1 MRTGITKRLV
11 QGWPLAAIVIAL
23 VAMACS
29 SPTTAIPQPTPNYHP
44 QETRVEA
51 MLRATFTAMAPATA
65 PVENETLLAA
75 PSPSAETP
83 TPTPAALAQAGVL
96 AYVRSPSGAEPSI
109 VLAGQHAD
117 DQVTLEH
124 LTGPQAI
131 TDLDWPSNGDEL
143 LLVSAYAAI
152 LSRGNERN
160 VFAVRTDGTG
170 LRMLTGEYVPPEEA
184 PGPYVSLEGQVLGG
198 VGDCLVSAQGVTS
211 PVSVEASG
219 AFTLTG
225 VPIGATWARAV
236 CTQEGRT
243 LSGDVA
249 LTANDGVFAPVQI
262 QVADGGQGWKQA
274 TLSPSGGILAGTFYR
289 WAPDAEGQPEY
300 HFWGRIVD
308 LATGDAAELAV
319 AQEGDLNGLD
329 WSPVGDRLLGAV
341 TGADGGWL
349 WLWDTT
355 GASLGQLVEV
365 PNPDDQILTL
375 ANPAWSPDGTQVVF
389 ELRRWS
395 WWGDNAYRTDLMLVS
410 ADGQNLRPLVELGWG
425 EHAVEPS
432 WLPDGHTVAYE
443 YVQTA
448 AGQELSTANDGSIW
462 MVVVDSGLRLP
473 WSSGPNDSLP
483 APNPL
488 GSASE
493 EGEGGVVTPEP
504 TPTAG

>member
-1 MRTGITKRLV
+1 M
-11 QGWPLAAIVIAL
+11 IAL

-29 SPTTAIPQPTPNYHP
+29 SPATVVPQPTPNYHP

-65 PVENETLLAA
+65 PEEAQTPLVTPL
-75 PSPSAETP
+75 PSAQTP
-83 TPTPAALAQAGVL
+83 TATPAVLAQAGLL
-96 AYVRSPSGAEPSI
+96 AYVRSPDGAEPSI

-131 TDLDWPSNGDEL
+131 TDLDWPASGDEL

-160 VFAVRTDGTG
+160 VLAVRTDGTG

-184 PGPYVSLEGQVLGG
+184 PGPYVSLEGRVLGG

-211 PVSVEASG
+211 PVSVDATG

-225 VPIGATWARAV
+225 VPIGAAWARAV

-243 LSGDVA
+243 LSGDVTLA
-249 LTANDGVFAPVQI
+249 AVDGAFAPVQI
-262 QVADGGQGWKQA
+262 QVTDGGQGWKQA
-274 TLSPSGGILAGTFYR
+274 TLSPDGGILAGTFYH

-300 HFWGRIVD
+300 HFWGRIVG
-308 LATGDAAELAV
+308 LVTGYAAELEV

-329 WSPVGDRLLGAV
+329 WAPAGDRLLGAV
-341 TGADGGWL
+341 TGANGGWL
-349 WLWDTT
+349 WLWDAT
-355 GASLGQLVEV
+355 GASLGQLIEV

-375 ANPAWSPDGTQVVF
+375 ANPVWSPDGTQVAF

-395 WWGDNAYRTDLMLVS
+395 WWGDSAYRTDLMLVS

-425 EHAVEPS
+425 EHAVEPC

-448 AGQELSTANDGSIW
+448 AGQELSIADNGSIW

-473 WSSGPNDSLP
+473 WSSGPYDSLP
-483 APNPL
+483 ASNPR
-488 GSASE
+488 GVPSAKVE
-493 EGEGGVVTPEP
+493 NGAAAPEP